1 MDWLEATVTTNPQ
14 GADIVSEALMQ
25 WGAKGTQIMDRADM
39 PDPAR
44 PAAQWELVDASL
56 IDTFPKEV
64 TVKAWFPQEADLVGL
79 QEHLYHLP
87 ALAGFELG
95 GLRLSLDNVQDSDWA
110 EQWKR
115 FYKPLRLGRR
125 IVIRPTWE
133 EYQSKADDLVID
145 LDPGMAF
152 GTGTHETTAL
162 CVEMMEALYK
172 GGPVLDV
179 GTGSGILAIAAACL
193 GAQPVV
199 AIDIDPVAVRTARE
213 NVVQNG
219 LTAQVDVRQGDLLQG
234 VEGQFALGV
243 ANILADVII
252 LLQASMW
259 QVLQPGGLFICS
271 GIIKDRAQDV
281 RYALLNGGWQLVEE
295 RVRGEWV
302 AIAWRRPVTG

>member
-1 MDWLEATVTTNPQ
+1 MDWLEASVTTNPE

-44 PAAQWELVDASL
+44 PSAQWELVDASL
-56 IDTFPKEV
+56 IDTFPEEV
-64 TVKAWFPQEADLVGL
+64 TVKAWFPQEADLAGL

-87 ALAGFELG
+87 AMAGFELG
-95 GLRLSLDNVQDSDWA
+95 GLRLRLSNVQDSDWA
-110 EQWKR
+110 EHWKR

-133 EYQSKADDLVID
+133 EYQPKPDDLVID

-162 CVEMMEALYK
+162 CVEMIEALYK

-179 GTGSGILAIAAACL
+179 GTGSGILAIAAARL

-213 NVVQNG
+213 NVAQNG
-219 LTAQVDVRQGDLLQG
+219 LTGQIEVRQGDLLQG
-234 VEGQFALGV
+234 VEGRYALGV

-252 LLQASMW
+252 LLQASMYAA
-259 QVLQPGGLFICS
+259 LKPGALFICS

-281 RYALLNGGWQLVEE
+281 RSALLEGGWQPLEE
-295 RVRGEWV
+295 RIQGEWV
-302 AIAWRRPVTG
+302 AMAWRRPVAG